1 MSAAGS
7 VTVAGATALAA
18 TAAGFCALALAMGIG
33 RFAYTPMLP
42 PMLEESGLS
51 LSAAGL
57 IASANFLGYL
67 IGALLATRA
76 AFARRRIAWLRIG
89 MVLSVLTTAAMA
101 LDVGAAGW
109 GAVRLLSGI
118 ASAFVLVFSS
128 TIVLELGAREG
139 RPMLGT
145 LLFAGVGVGIAL
157 SALLVFVGRDAGWGA
172 APLWWS
178 LAALSALLAIAPWR
192 HLTLPA
198 APPRSGADA
207 PHPARDRRALV
218 QLVVAYGCLG
228 LGYVITA
235 TFIVVMARELPDA
248 RLMEFWAWMVVGLA
262 GAPSNWLWAR
272 VAVRV
277 GAYPAMVA
285 GYVLQAIGVL
295 LVAFGQGPA
304 TLLLGAA
311 LLGSTLMAITALGLT
326 AARVLA
332 PQQPERAIA
341 HMTVAFSVGQIVG
354 PALGGWL
361 AERTGS
367 FASPSWMAAAVL
379 LTGAAL
385 TAMAARTRVQPTGAT
400 AY

>member
-1 MSAAGS
+1 VSAAGTTGL
-7 VTVAGATALAA
+7 VA
-18 TAAGFCALALAMGIG
+18 TAAGFCAMALAMGIG

-57 IASANFLGYL
+57 VASANFLGYL

-76 AFARRRIAWLRIG
+76 AFARRRIGWLRAG
-89 MVLSVLTTAAMA
+89 LVLSVLTTAAMA
-101 LDVGAAGW
+101 LDAGAAGW
-109 GAVRLLSGI
+109 SAVRLLAGI

-128 TIVLELGAREG
+128 TIVFEFAAREG

-145 LLFAGVGVGIAL
+145 LLFAGVGGGIAL
-157 SALLVFVGRDAGWGA
+157 SALLVFVGRNAGWSA

-178 LAALSALLAIAPWR
+178 LAGLSALLAIAPWQ

-198 APPRSGADA
+198 APPRPGADA
-207 PHPARDRRALV
+207 PRPSRDRRALA
-218 QLVVAYGCLG
+218 QLVAAYGCFG

-235 TFIVVMARELPDA
+235 TFIVVMARQLPDA

-262 GAPSNWLWAR
+262 GAPSNWLWAK
-272 VAVRV
+272 AALRV
-277 GAYPAMVA
+277 GVYPAIVA
-285 GYVLQAIGVL
+285 GYVLEAIGVL

-311 LLGSTLMAITALGLT
+311 LLGSTLMAITALGLS
-326 AARVLA
+326 AARELA
-332 PQQPERAIA
+332 PQQPERTIA
-341 HMTVAFSVGQIVG
+341 RMTVAFSVGQIVG

-367 FASPSWMAAAVL
+367 FASPSWMAAAAL
-379 LTGAAL
+379 LAGAAL
-385 TAMAARTRVQPTGAT
+385 TAMAGRTRVRPSDTT
-400 AY
+400 AH